1 MTTTTL
7 DPSLSV
13 RGKIIAALKADAQLT
28 VIVPAARIYPSK
40 SPASP
45 TFPFIRVPMLIGTVA
60 ELDGGSG
67 SDQSGVVHCFTKLKV
82 STPPAAGDV
91 LDPEAQAATI
101 NAHIVRIVSAIDAVP
116 LADGESLG
124 VHAVQTQVL
133 EDSAE
138 ADAYHGVVQVRA
150 TAT

>member
-1 MTTTTL
+1 MTTL
-7 DPSLSV
+7 EPSLSV

-28 VIVPAARIYPSK
+28 AIVPAARVYPGK

-45 TFPFIRVPMLIGTVA
+45 VFPFIRVPILTGTVA

-67 SDQSGVVHCFTKLKV
+67 SDQSGVIHCFTKLKV
-82 STPPAAGDV
+82 SKPPAAGDV
-91 LDPEAQAATI
+91 PDPEAQAATI
-101 NAHIVRIVSAIDAVP
+101 NRHIVRIVSGIDDVD
-116 LADGESLG
+116 LGDGESLG
-124 VHAVQTQVL
+124 VQAVQTQVI

-138 ADAYHGVVQVRA
+138 ADAYHGIVSVRA